1 LLFLLTDSQGRGIV
15 IAEAADKM
23 HANAFGYSYLP
34 DFAGDSLEIDPAN
47 RADAEELWGV
57 ETVHLKAELST
68 VWVHGPELPA
78 ADEDDDLLTP
88 EDHRD
93 LTLDHIERTCDVVV
107 KLQIVKFS

>member
-1 LLFLLTDSQGRGIV
+1 MLFLLTDRQGRGIV
-15 IAEAADKM
+15 IAEALDKT
-23 HANAFGYSYLP
+23 HANAFGYNYLQN
-34 DFAGDSLEIDPAN
+34 FSGDSLEIDAAS

-57 ETVHLKAELST
+57 ETVQLKAELST
-68 VWVHGPELPA
+68 VWVHGPSLPEEIEG
-78 ADEDDDLLTP
+78 EDCLTP